1 MRLLSGG
8 QRVIYD
14 DSISDHIFTG
24 VVRKNILEVKEEIV
38 NISSDLT
45 SISKDFDA
53 YLPDGNEDSTS
64 PLFQNSKIKAYGS
77 YVKPTSATEL
87 LTYPFTGIFKYNV
100 IPSIFEACHGQNN
113 VFITN
118 TGGRNY
124 YNAFHPMGYFSPPYG
139 EIISLSEKTEDC
151 GCEKEVGSCATMTP
165 LEYNQLH
172 GLVSANINAS
182 DNLKPLNIHSSPINS
197 KLAAVNAPYQECPP
211 DNPVAFYFKEVD
223 FEFAGGT
230 FAGGSVGNP
239 YNHNP
244 IPSSLDFTEMKL
256 TSRYQIVQPEQKGP
270 LRITGTDQTNESE
283 IINPANY
290 GTGDLGGRDGI
301 NDDLALN
308 NKLSYH
314 GLCNAATLEGQMSA
328 HMFKGGSLN
337 DLNYSPAGPLNA
349 ASDAPTFSY
358 RDFEYWD
365 FTFKENNDYL
375 PFSTSFK
382 PYESGIIAPR
392 VSSRGSQLLDAN
404 NADINYWWENRQC
417 PEVVDFLPWSYGATI
432 YDCPR
437 DYFEIPYYAA
447 KGRFG
452 YYGTRFYATCKTPA
466 RTVSNDISGRGL
478 VDPPHATGVNLE
490 PWIKYGI
497 PTYEVPMPLDP
508 LSASGEWGG
517 SISVDK
523 GGAVTNHYFNGLLV
537 VADREQKYYEWLA
550 SSQAIPFW
558 VNHGSI
564 EIDKDYIDIVNANP
578 TWIHLYY
585 KFRKL
590 HDAGLTS
597 VPNFLSSADNPMIG
611 ADDAS
616 FEEDYNYYETVSIRG
631 TAVRLTDRF
640 WNDFINESRK
650 LLHPT
655 WMLRLDILIAHH
667 GDFFRKDGAID
678 HDAYKEMIES
688 REKKLRTRYLLN
700 ISQGNPIDLFPSN
713 HIYFSFDNP
722 EEYSLSKKWG
732 RKEIGTV
739 STPSVNKGM
748 DLPDV
753 NRRYFEGTFA
763 KEGGLSGLQDR
774 IHALGDFDDKPLLVG
789 NFYQNIHCGRD
800 QPLRHF
806 TKVDGDLSEFR
817 SGQNQTLSGNADG
830 WLGVGYNDIGKID
843 NDFSCFTPIFVQN
856 PKNTYCKVGQQPV
869 MRALALDYHTIPE
882 DKMEA
887 KYPEV
892 LYWAQQLK
900 LLDTDQK
907 LMYPVTYKWFRVP
920 VSKYEDV
927 MKGNYDVPEI
937 EYASVECLGVG
948 RQGRKQKKDP
958 DDDVDSPLK
967 HLDGLLV
974 HGGGDLVEG
983 TGIGSWMALNLEVD
997 YDCFNN
1003 DLYELDPE
1011 SLACSDAEILAGE
1024 KEFPE
1029 IYGVWDFHYNNKE
1042 NNTPVFE
1049 DPENPDANANEYSI
1063 FTEWAPRIS
1072 DHHILSS
1079 DLPKAVYHK
1088 TLFVGGTKDL
1098 KQYDSFSGYVLLR
1111 AGEGYGPLGT
1121 LLVELRLGTRR
1132 NRLNEVSRGKTYRSP
1147 TEGLVEF
1154 EDTIGYPID
1163 LSDHIDTSLLGHW
1176 QKFQIDTRWLL
1187 EEWGLNRKEEHRER
1201 REFNTI
1207 ELSVGQVSPKNDL
1220 GADLMTLQRA
1230 ALFNFDIIEFRAK
1243 ETWGCLEGDDGPD
1256 CTFIWPCECS
1266 STNGGGYVGSDPK
1279 SYTFLQGVK
1288 EEDASDYVY
1297 FCMAQ
1302 GRFGFRVSDPYFLEA
1317 ETFTSVNVSYLNGGG
1332 APIDIEVAFT
1342 ANTLEGD
1349 VEIPFELL
1357 TDVSNQPY
1365 QGIQASEIPYEETL
1379 KKKRYI
1385 RAGGGQNVAV
1395 GFGGPW
1401 IYHASTRSYAPE
1413 TIDDPRGLESTNHR
1427 PIEYG
1432 TLLEFRATLTDALG
1446 SALYGYNHL
1455 PTCRGGTMVNGNKGV
1470 KLSIKADGRDV
1481 IHPRVDDIAQIGL
1494 TNPPARARIHFGG
1507 YASKVPDIGHP
1518 GELYG
1523 FYAGPTSIGVTSTW
1537 QFHQNLGC
1545 IKRFGRDLDY
1555 ENDKDAFLFLGDT
1568 SAANPDVTKDA
1579 FNYVKDV
1586 IITDTTL
1593 AGENCGFRYQS
1604 LGRNMLYFVEAFDR
1618 FYNSCDSKAKY
1629 NSPNPAFVAPG
1640 VRFGDAPFQ
1649 YTWVG
1654 KPSDT
1659 YLKRQSMYGPYAF
1672 QWKVMRH
1679 NRDRLGNGIS
1689 EGFYSMGWKGKYSLM
1704 YDIPA
1709 IYGLYLKGDPN
1720 DQQKRDF
1727 IVLKALRDR
1736 AFPNE
1741 SFSGFSFLGRRGTR
1755 VEGYGYGDIRINCE
1769 DESGVKET
1777 IREAKNGVTI
1787 TAGVGSL
1794 TAICAYYEYAQGANF
1809 FEMSQY
1815 FCDLD
1820 NIVAGE
1826 CFDPCLSMRYS
1837 HGFMP
1842 GGKLINHLSAGKK
1855 EGKSGP
1861 LVSYK
1866 ITHQGRDVGPD
1877 GDFKSLYLKNPSD
1890 DYTIAESK
1898 DESGEVVSKLQL
1910 RGPGNTRYARTIKN
1924 EEAAVIFPAGD
1935 LIGHPE
1941 YKPKA
1946 LPPKTPKSTRV
1957 EWGISPCEQG
1967 GSDHCNYL
1975 TPVVHVGKNHKTTT
1989 DVTAFHA
1996 NIANVSSLLS

>member
-8 QRVIYD
+8 QHVRYD
-14 DSISDHIFTG
+14 DSILNHIFTG
-24 VVRKNILEVKEEIV
+24 VVRKSILEVKEEIV

-64 PLFQNSKIKAYGS
+64 PSFQNSKIKAYGS
-77 YVKPTSATEL
+77 YVKPTSATRL

-100 IPSIFEACHGQNN
+100 IPSIFEACHGQSD
-113 VFITN
+113 VFTTN
-118 TGGRNY
+118 TEGRNY
-124 YNAFHPMGYFSPPYG
+124 YNAFHPMGHFSPPYG
-139 EIISLSEKTEDC
+139 EIISLSEKTEGC

-182 DNLKPLNIHSSPINS
+182 DNLKPLNVHSSPIKS

-270 LRITGTDQTNESE
+270 LRITGTDQTNKSE

-314 GLCNAATLEGQMSA
+314 GLCNAAALEGQMSA

-337 DLNYSPAGPLNA
+337 ELNYSPAGPLNA

-382 PYESGIIAPR
+382 PYGDGIIVPR

-404 NADINYWWENRQC
+404 NADIDYWWENRQC
-417 PEVVDFLPWSYGATI
+417 PEVVDFLPWTYGATI

-437 DYFEIPYYAA
+437 DYFEIPYYAT

-466 RTVSNDISGRGL
+466 RTVSNDISGAGMT
-478 VDPPHATGVNLE
+478 DPPDATGENLA

-517 SISVDK
+517 AINVDK
-523 GGAVTNHYFNGLLV
+523 GGAITNHYFNGLLTI
-537 VADREQKYYEWLA
+537 ADREQKYYEWLA
-550 SSQAIPFW
+550 SSKAIPFW
-558 VNHGSI
+558 VNHSLI
-564 EIDKDYIDIVNANP
+564 KVDKDYIDIVNANP
-578 TWIHLYY
+578 TWIHIYY
-585 KFRKL
+585 SFKKQY
-590 HDAGLTS
+590 DAALAS
-597 VPNFLSSADNPMIG
+597 VPNFLTSADNPYI
-611 ADDAS
+611 AVDNAS
-616 FEEDYNYYETVSIRG
+616 FEEDYDYYETAFIRG
-631 TAVRLTDRF
+631 TITRLTDRF

-650 LLHPT
+650 LLQPA
-655 WMLRLDILIAHH
+655 WIVRLETLIENY
-667 GDFFRKDGAID
+667 GDFFRID
-678 HDAYKEMIES
+678 RDTINHAAYGEMIES

-763 KEGGLSGLQDR
+763 KEGGLNGLQEQV
-774 IHALGDFDDKPLLVG
+774 ALLGDFGDSPLFLG

-800 QPLRHF
+800 QPLRQF

-817 SGQNQTLSGNADG
+817 DRENSTLFGNADG
-830 WLGVGYNDIGKID
+830 WLGVGYNEIGKID
-843 NDFSCFTPIFVQN
+843 NDFSCFSPIFVQN
-856 PKNTYCKVGQQPV
+856 PKNTYCKLGQQPV

-920 VSKYEDV
+920 AGESYEKV
-927 MKGNYDVPEI
+927 MKGDYDVPSI
-937 EYASVECLGVG
+937 EYASVECRPIGLQLRWDQDREFRLDGNLVHDG
-948 RQGRKQKKDP
+948 GDHP
-958 DDDVDSPLK
+958 DDWEAYNRGRHWICDD
-967 HLDGLLV
+967 
-974 HGGGDLVEG
+974 
-983 TGIGSWMALNLEVD
+983 
-997 YDCFNN
+997 N
-1003 DLYELDPE
+1003 DLDDNDLDDNIVYETDPE
-1011 SLACSDAEILAGE
+1011 GNDTCAEVELQKA
-1024 KEFPE
+1024 EF
-1029 IYGVWDFHYNNKE
+1029 IANYGVWDFHYDNKA
-1042 NNTPVFE
+1042 NGIHFT
-1049 DPENPDANANEYSI
+1049 DPEGDNPNDYSI
-1063 FTEWAPRIS
+1063 FTEWVPRA
-1072 DHHILSS
+1072 SS
-1079 DLPKAVYHK
+1079 DLPKEAYHK
-1088 TLFVGGTKDL
+1088 VLFATYPPIDL
-1098 KQYDSFSGYVLLR
+1098 KTYDSFSGMVLLR
-1111 AGEGYGPLGT
+1111 AGEGSGPLGT
-1121 LLVELRLGTRR
+1121 LLVELSLGIRVP
-1132 NRLNEVSRGKTYRSP
+1132 LNNLGSDAFAVGFGGT
-1147 TEGLVEF
+1147 GM
-1154 EDTIGYPID
+1154 IGQSID
-1163 LSDHIDTSLLGHW
+1163 LSEHIDTTLLGIW
-1176 QKFQIDTRWLL
+1176 QSFSIDLRWLL
-1187 EEWGLNRKEEHRER
+1187 EEWGLNRNDEHFEYRQIDS
-1201 REFNTI
+1201 I
-1207 ELSVGQVSPKNDL
+1207 ELYVGQVSPKDAF

-1230 ALFNFDIIEFRAK
+1230 VSFNFDILQFRG
-1243 ETWGCLEGDDGPD
+1243 EDSWGCLEGDDGPD
-1256 CTFIWPCECS
+1256 CTFVWPCECKGL
-1266 STNGGGYVGSDPK
+1266 NGGQGYVD
-1279 SYTFLQGVK
+1279 SYPNSYMFLQGVK
-1288 EEDASDYVY
+1288 EEDASYIY

-1317 ETFTSVNVSYLNGGG
+1317 ETFTSVNVSHLNGGG

-1342 ANTLEGD
+1342 ANTFDGD

-1455 PTCRGGTMVNGNKGV
+1455 PTCRGGTMVDGNKGV

-1494 TNPPARARIHFGG
+1494 TNPPAPTRIPLSG
-1507 YASKVPDIGHP
+1507 YASKVPNIGHP
-1518 GELYG
+1518 GQLYG
-1523 FYAGPTSIGVTSTW
+1523 FYAGATSIGVTSTW

-1555 ENDKDAFLFLGDT
+1555 KNDKDAFLFLEDI
-1568 SAANPDVTKDA
+1568 SATNPDVAKDA
-1579 FNYVKDV
+1579 FDYVKDV

-1593 AGENCGFRYQS
+1593 AGENCGFRRQS

-1689 EGFYSMGWKGKYSLM
+1689 EGFYSMGWREKYSLM

-1727 IVLKALRDR
+1727 KVLKALRDR

-1741 SFSGFSFLGRRGTR
+1741 PFSGFSFLGRRGTR

-1769 DESGVKET
+1769 DESGIKDT
-1777 IREAKNGVTI
+1777 IREAKNGITI

-1794 TAICAYYEYAQGANF
+1794 TAICAYYEYAQGTNF

-1815 FCDLD
+1815 FCNLY
-1820 NIVAGE
+1820 NIGEGE

-1855 EGKSGP
+1855 EGGSGP

-1877 GDFKSLYLKNPSD
+1877 GNIESLYLTNGALSD

-1898 DESGEVVSKLQL
+1898 DGAGDVVSKLQL
-1910 RGPGNTRYARTIKN
+1910 RGPGNTRYARTIRN
-1924 EEAAVIFPAGD
+1924 EEAAVIFPAGG

-1941 YKPKA
+1941 FKPG
-1946 LPPKTPKSTRV
+1946 KTPKSTRV

-1975 TPVVHVGKNHKTTT
+1975 TPVVHVGKNHTPTAV
-1989 DVTAFHA
+1989 VTAFHA
-1996 NIANVSSLLS
+1996 NVASISSLLS